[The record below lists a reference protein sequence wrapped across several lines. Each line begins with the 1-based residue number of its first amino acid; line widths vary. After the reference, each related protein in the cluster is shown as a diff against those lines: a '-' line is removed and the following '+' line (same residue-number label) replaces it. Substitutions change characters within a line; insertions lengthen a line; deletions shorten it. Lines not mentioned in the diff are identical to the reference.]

1 MNEILTATTQEQIVI
16 IAVYGIMIIAGLSIV
31 INSILTSK
39 K

>member
-1 MNEILTATTQEQIVI
+1 MNEFLTTSIQGQIVI
-16 IAVYGIMIIAGLSIV
+16 IAVYGLFIIAGLSII